1 MTGEIWRTIHGDSGI
16 QRCLAFTPDGRDVA
30 AAGDGKAIRIWD
42 VLTGRELLSLE
53 GHKAP
58 INALAFSPDG
68 SVLAS
73 CSHDGA
79 LMLWRAGR
87 TEPKPAR

>member
-1 MTGEIWRTIHGDSGI
+1 MPGLQPGGET
-16 QRCLAFTPDGRDVA
+16 LAT
-30 AAGDGKAIRIWD
+30 AGKGQEIRLWD
-42 VLTGRELLSLE
+42 PVTAQELLTLE
-53 GHKAP
+53 GHKAQ

-79 LMLWRAGR
+79 VRLWRSG
-87 TEPKPAR
+87 P